1 MNAPSGTGLRDSDMA
16 LIANAARS
24 IPGIRQVV
32 LFGSR
37 AKGTHKPG
45 SDVDL
50 AIKGDNLDHDSAIRM
65 AGILNEETSMPYFFD
80 VVNYETVTETLLKE
94 HVDRVGMVLYERD

>member
-1 MNAPSGTGLRDSDMA
+1 MNVPSGTGLKDTDIT
-16 LIANAARS
+16 LIANAARR
-24 IPGIRQVV
+24 IPEIRQVV

-50 AIKGDNLDHDSAIRM
+50 ALRGDNLDYESAIRM
-65 AGILNEETSMPYFFD
+65 AGILNEETPMPYFFD
-80 VVNYETVTETLLKE
+80 VVNYETVTEACLK
-94 HVDRVGMVLYERD
+94 